1 MNTLTPRVP
10 FTRVVAGIEMTF
22 VALGVSLFLSSCA
35 GPRVHRE
42 ATGAATIKVPAM
54 NSVTI
59 TITKDNAVTVES
71 RPVPIWESAISGL
84 TGGLIKALAN
94 RPAANNPNS
103 AR

>member
-1 MNTLTPRVP
+1 M
-10 FTRVVAGIEMTF
+10 
-22 VALGVSLFLSSCA
+22 ALGVITLSSCA

-59 TITKDNAVTVES
+59 TITKDNNVTVES